1 MNPSPGGE
9 LAALLWVL
17 ATLLATIEA
26 AWWLLS
32 RMYAV

>member
-1 MNPSPGGE
+1 VNPSPSGE